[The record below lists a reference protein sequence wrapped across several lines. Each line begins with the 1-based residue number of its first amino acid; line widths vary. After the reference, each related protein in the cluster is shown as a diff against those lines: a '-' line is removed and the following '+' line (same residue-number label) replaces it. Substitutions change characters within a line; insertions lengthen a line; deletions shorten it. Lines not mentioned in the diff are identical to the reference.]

1 MDSTALRA
9 EIDELR
15 LKRRAVILAHNY
27 QPDEIQ
33 DLADLVGDSLA
44 LSQAAAANAAEVI
57 VFCGVD
63 FMAESA
69 AILAPGKK
77 VVFPSAGAGCPLAE
91 MADPEAVRAARAEHP
106 GAMVV
111 AYVNTSAAVKAEADY
126 CCTSSNA
133 VRVVRAVPADEI
145 IFLPDQNLGH
155 YVAAQVP
162 EKRLHIWHGFCRT
175 HHRVRAEDVERVRRA
190 HPGAPVLVHPECP
203 PAVVELADFV
213 GSTSQIIRKAAEMPD
228 RTLIIGT
235 EMGIIHQLRKD
246 NPDKTFYLLATGLV
260 CPNMKKTTVEA
271 VRDALRDLAP
281 VVTVDESI
289 RSRARQALE
298 RMLAVG

>member
-1 MDSTALRA
+1 MSSILQ
-9 EIDELR
+9 EINELR
-15 LKRRAVILAHNY
+15 RKRRAIILAHNY
-27 QPDEIQ
+27 QPDEVQ
-33 DLADLVGDSLA
+33 DLADIVGDSLA

-69 AILAPGKK
+69 AILAPEKK
-77 VVFPSAGAGCPLAE
+77 VLFPSLGAGCPLAE
-91 MADPEAVRAARAEHP
+91 MADPEAVRKARAEHP

-133 VRVVRAVPADEI
+133 VRVVRAMPSDEI

-155 YVAAQVP
+155 YVAGQVP
-162 EKRLHIWHGFCRT
+162 EKKFHIWQGFCRT
-175 HHRVRAEDVERVRRA
+175 HHRVRVEDVKKVREA
-190 HPGAPVLVHPECP
+190 HPGAPILVHPECP
-203 PAVVELADFV
+203 PAVVEMADFV
-213 GSTSQIIRKAAEMPD
+213 GSTAQIIAKAKTMQE

-235 EMGIIHQLRKD
+235 EMGIMRQLKKD
-246 NPDKTFYLLATGLV
+246 SPDKTFYLLATGLV

-271 VRDALRDLAP
+271 IRDALRDMKP
-281 VVTVDESI
+281 VVTVEEPI